1 MTSLH
6 DYIFTEFAFRKV
18 QLMPTDDVVIVQ
30 NKDGVV
36 ISVESREEIF
46 KKIEDESN

>member
-6 DYIFTEFAFRKV
+6 DYIFTESAFRQV

-30 NKDGVV
+30 NEDGVV
-36 ISVESREEIF
+36 ISVESRKEIF